1 MEVGIITVRVQV
13 PFRLPFRGR
22 WKERKERTDDTTDT
36 VQKRGLPQSN
46 YKKTYFVPVLDVS
59 SYGRRAVWQIN
70 SLKPVYYCCQDYG
83 R

>member
-36 VQKRGLPQSN
+36 VQKRGLPQFN
-46 YKKTYFVPVLDVS
+46 YKKACFVLVLNDS
-59 SYGRRAVWQIN
+59 QLR
-70 SLKPVYYCCQDYG
+70 
-83 R
+83 